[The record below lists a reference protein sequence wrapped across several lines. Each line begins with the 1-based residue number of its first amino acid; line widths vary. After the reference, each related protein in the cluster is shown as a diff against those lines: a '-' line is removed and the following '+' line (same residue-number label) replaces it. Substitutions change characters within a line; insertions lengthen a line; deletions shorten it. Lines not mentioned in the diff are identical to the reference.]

1 MPEPQPDRR
10 RHARFALG
18 LPVGVRL
25 GERRTPVVVEL
36 LDISESGARF
46 QVAPQDLSDGQ
57 PGQNGQAQ
65 VHVAE
70 RVAFGFV
77 LPDQGPCQAK
87 GQVVRVDRSGQFVLA
102 LDDTNDGFVG
112 FIRLLEAES

>member
-46 QVAPQDLSDGQ
+46 QGAPQDRGLGNDE
-57 PGQNGQAQ
+57 

-70 RVAFGFV
+70 RVAFGFI